1 MAIKALALILF
12 LFSLP
17 ITLTVE
23 GRCLVIAGLLGSF
36 GASLIAL
43 QGGSFWVICSR
54 FLLSFLGFGT
64 VCLVRVDPYAVMF
77 FAFFTLGI
85 IDWTCRDGLSGSGAS
100 QIRDFRTGGVAQ
112 DDSNVLRAGISS
124 GWCFG
129 GVLAIAMFWFFLHVV
144 FAATT
149 TIWSL
154 KTWHLILVH
163 QSPAIFPVYGQIASL
178 ALLCGYMTLFSSSA
192 SARSFFL
199 KGVHV
204 GLWCAMPLVFLQLS
218 GITLPYVSGEAPFW
232 QHLNRHSGLFEDPNA
247 FGVVTGLL
255 LFIGM
260 HQRWYLLSTCW
271 MFLALFSGSRLFT
284 LSLVILFIV
293 WAVRIRQRA
302 LALWHIH
309 WSPLILRCG
318 VALLLA
324 ACFFC
329 GIAYQ
334 LLSEANVLPDAVNRG
349 FSALNVVRLHE
360 TFSTR
365 LAFWKLGLE
374 MFAHNPLAGVGF
386 GNFERVMTS
395 YARRDG
401 NDLNLWTDTPNNF
414 YLGLLSELGVIGFLI
429 FLFELTKLSLNKSPE
444 DRMFLQTGLFVFL
457 LTLFF
462 GAHIYF
468 IECSLIGALL
478 IGFCVKERRRETTRS
493 VPALWILQSTVAC
506 GMLVLL
512 FAVHRSMEYGWYPWE
527 RDIDGSYVRWAA
539 PRAQALQVC
548 RDDRVHFEISLPPE
562 RTVEIRSPHSVS
574 TLNHFPAS
582 WQGVSVECRG
592 ATRLPLTFKVSKGW
606 IPAVDAPETKEW
618 RTLGVRIKQD
628 PACMAAP

>member
-124 GWCFG
+124 GWYFG

-232 QHLNRHSGLFEDPNA
+232 QQYSVALDC
-247 FGVVTGLL
+247 
-255 LFIGM
+255 
-260 HQRWYLLSTCW
+260 YLHNQTSL
-271 MFLALFSGSRLFT
+271 LALKCIKLMPINKLKQFSGVLRESILQES
-284 LSLVILFIV
+284 LIKLDEYLIDESLVV
-293 WAVRIRQRA
+293 K
-302 LALWHIH
+302 
-309 WSPLILRCG
+309 LI
-318 VALLLA
+318 
-324 ACFFC
+324 
-329 GIAYQ
+329 
-334 LLSEANVLPDAVNRG
+334 
-349 FSALNVVRLHE
+349 
-360 TFSTR
+360 
-365 LAFWKLGLE
+365 KL
-374 MFAHNPLAGVGF
+374 
-386 GNFERVMTS
+386 
-395 YARRDG
+395 
-401 NDLNLWTDTPNNF
+401 
-414 YLGLLSELGVIGFLI
+414 
-429 FLFELTKLSLNKSPE
+429 
-444 DRMFLQTGLFVFL
+444 
-457 LTLFF
+457 
-462 GAHIYF
+462 
-468 IECSLIGALL
+468 
-478 IGFCVKERRRETTRS
+478 
-493 VPALWILQSTVAC
+493 
-506 GMLVLL
+506 
-512 FAVHRSMEYGWYPWE
+512 
-527 RDIDGSYVRWAA
+527 
-539 PRAQALQVC
+539 
-548 RDDRVHFEISLPPE
+548 
-562 RTVEIRSPHSVS
+562 
-574 TLNHFPAS
+574 
-582 WQGVSVECRG
+582 
-592 ATRLPLTFKVSKGW
+592 
-606 IPAVDAPETKEW
+606 
-618 RTLGVRIKQD
+618 
-628 PACMAAP
+628 